1 MLTDA
6 DFVVVVLL
14 RRINPNLTLN
24 DLILYVTRGINLPAP
39 SGIEVIP
46 IFEITRQQSVRS
58 LCTDT

>member
-46 IFEITRQQSVRS
+46 IFEITRQ
-58 LCTDT
+58 